1 MSDVLVISGNELD
14 LGFRLAGVEAVRE
27 KDPQAA
33 GDLLH
38 AEIRNKQRRVI
49 IVDSRLF
56 EQMSLWTK
64 REARQ
69 SLVPMVL
76 SVPMEPSPDLEG
88 GQTDYVQQ
96 LVRQAVGFTVK
107 I

>member
-1 MSDVLVISGNELD
+1 LSEVLVISGNQLD

-27 KDPQAA
+27 RNPEAA
-33 GDLLH
+33 GELLH
-38 AEIRNKQRRVI
+38 SEIQNKGRRVI

-56 EQMSLWTK
+56 EQIPPRAK
-64 REARQ
+64 REALQ

-88 GQTDYVQQ
+88 GQTNYVQQ
-96 LVRQAVGFTVK
+96 LVRRAVGFSVK